1 LILKVGKKSQLLIPA
16 AGQTDC
22 SALGK
27 PDFRGFFEIGTVS
40 AITFASADHTAGHI
54 QTKEMTMTQQTT
66 FTSKLAAAASA
77 FILSLVLISG
87 TVSMPQSA
95 QASTVYV
102 GEIA

>member
-1 LILKVGKKSQLLIPA
+1 
-16 AGQTDC
+16 
-22 SALGK
+22 
-27 PDFRGFFEIGTVS
+27 
-40 AITFASADHTAGHI
+40 
-54 QTKEMTMTQQTT
+54 MTQQTT